1 MKAEPISI
9 LKTAIIQQKSNHK
22 NHCNGRFIRSL
33 IPKKMIE
40 GLITS
45 KTRIR
50 LLLKFFLN
58 SETKSYLRSLE
69 SEFGESS
76 NSIRVELNKM
86 EKAKLL
92 NSTNDGNKKMYF
104 ANISHPLFEDINNIL
119 KKFVGIDQIIDKIT
133 SQLGD
138 LQAAYLTGDFATGQD
153 SQIIDMVLIGN
164 KLDRELI
171 DSLVLKAEEFI
182 SRSIKYII
190 LSQEE
195 LIRVFRNKPVLLIW
209 RSETINACTNLN

>member
-1 MKAEPISI
+1 
-9 LKTAIIQQKSNHK
+9 
-22 NHCNGRFIRSL
+22 
-33 IPKKMIE
+33 MIE

-45 KTRIR
+45 KTRIK

-76 NSIRVELNKM
+76 NSIRVELNKL
-86 EKAKLL
+86 EVAGLL
-92 NSTNDGNKKMYF
+92 HSSFKGNKKLFF
-104 ANISHPLFEDINNIL
+104 ANTNHPLFNDIQSIIN
-119 KKFVGIDQIIDKIT
+119 KMVGIDQIIDKIT
-133 SQLGD
+133 SRIGD
-138 LQAAYLTGDFATGQD
+138 LQAAYLTGDFAIGID
-153 SQIIDMVLIGN
+153 SSIIEMVLIGN

-171 DSLVLKAEEFI
+171 DSLILKAEEFI

-195 LIRVFRNKPVLLIW
+195 LNRVFRNKPVLLIW
-209 RSETINACTNLN
+209 QAETINANIN

>member
-1 MKAEPISI
+1 
-9 LKTAIIQQKSNHK
+9 
-22 NHCNGRFIRSL
+22 
-33 IPKKMIE
+33 MIE